1 MRSKD
6 KRALIESV
14 RFIKKIEDEIFTTR
28 VLQKYKTKS
37 GDERLN
43 QFEAEVRQIQFLQ
56 FFLIVMGIS
65 IWSILSNQNSQR
77 SMQLT

>member
-6 KRALIESV
+6 KLALIELA

-37 GDERLN
+37 GDEKLASWKT
-43 QFEAEVRQIQFLQ
+43 E
-56 FFLIVMGIS
+56 
-65 IWSILSNQNSQR
+65 
-77 SMQLT
+77 

>member
-6 KRALIESV
+6 KRALIELV

-37 GDERLN
+37 GDEKLASSKP
-43 QFEAEVRQIQFLQ
+43 E
-56 FFLIVMGIS
+56 
-65 IWSILSNQNSQR
+65 
-77 SMQLT
+77 